1 MDDNQDLSKQ
11 YQDILD
17 RYSRELASAPV
28 EETPQKISEETQSET
43 QEALPQE
50 SDVPAENL
58 PSTIESKVEEPKLEE
73 VLESHDS
80 TSDSSTEEQSISPP
94 VTNQPVFDSTS
105 TQSSDSVSSPTINF
119 DSLQPEV
126 KSGNSFFKFLFI
138 VSLITFFGVLAAIVY
153 TIFFQ
158 SNNSAS
164 LISNN
169 PTPTT
174 KVSVSPTL
182 VTEKSCVV
190 NSKQYKVGETF
201 MSADGCNSCACTE
214 DLTISCTNKACEA
227 TPSVKL
233 VPTDVLKAS
242 PTSTLLVAK
251 KQILPVDLV
260 SVVKFNVKKDATTSI
275 LDEQIIIG
283 DSILSG
289 NFASVAYSIKDS
301 VDSTYWLTKVGGSW
315 QVVAGGQ
322 QPPLCTTLQKYS
334 FPSTFSCTK

>member
-28 EETPQKISEETQSET
+28 EETPQKISEDVQSET

-58 PSTIESKVEEPKLEE
+58 PSTIEPKVEEPKLEE
-73 VLESHDS
+73 V
-80 TSDSSTEEQSISPP
+80 SSEEQTISPP
-94 VTNQPVFDSTS
+94 VTNQPTFDSTV
-105 TQSSDSVSSPTINF
+105 TQPSDSVSSPTVNF
-119 DSLQPEV
+119 DSFQTEV
-126 KSGNSFFKFLFI
+126 KSGNNFFKFLFI
-138 VSLITFFGVLAAIVY
+138 VSLTTFFGVVAAIIY

-158 SNNSAS
+158 NNNSAS

-174 KVSVSPTL
+174 KVAVSPTL

-233 VPTDVLKAS
+233 VPTDLLKAS

-251 KQILPVDLV
+251 KQNLPVDLV

-289 NFASVAYSIKDS
+289 NFASVAYSVKDS
-301 VDSTYWLTKVGGSW
+301 GNSVYWLTKVGGSW
-315 QVVAGGQ
+315 QVVASGQ